1 LIWMEFEPEEGG
13 KPWKVPLT
21 HRQFFPREVEALLH
35 YNGFSEIFFTA
46 DFTDQPAD
54 QWVDSMV
61 VSCRVAPAARARK
74 TSLLSRSKLLAAS
87 KKKRVRRT

>member
-1 LIWMEFEPEEGG
+1 
-13 KPWKVPLT
+13 VPLT

-61 VSCRVAPAARARK
+61 VSCRVAPAAARAPRK
-74 TSLLSRSKLLAAS
+74 PSLLSRSKVLAAS
-87 KKKRVRRT
+87 KKKRVRRA

>member
-1 LIWMEFEPEEGG
+1 M
-13 KPWKVPLT
+13 PLT

-35 YNGFSEIFFTA
+35 YNGFSDIFFTA

-61 VSCRVAPAARARK
+61 VSCRVAPAARPRK
-74 TSLLSRSKLLAAS
+74 TALVSHPRLRAQGKAKVGKAVKSGKPL
-87 KKKRVRRT
+87 KKRVGRV

>member
-1 LIWMEFEPEEGG
+1 MEFEPEEGG

-61 VSCRVAPAARARK
+61 VSCRVAPSGPTRSTRK
-74 TSLLSRSKLLAAS
+74 TSLLSRSKILAAS
-87 KKKRVRRT
+87 KKKRVRRA

>member
-1 LIWMEFEPEEGG
+1 MEFEPDEGG
-13 KPWKVPLT
+13 KPWKMPLT

-35 YNGFSEIFFTA
+35 YNGFTDIFFTA

-61 VSCRVAPAARARK
+61 VSCRVASVRARK
-74 TSLLSRSKLLAAS
+74 PL
-87 KKKRVRRT
+87 VRRTKACPPPRSLVRRG